1 MKTKPVAKRKVVVA
15 QVTNP
20 ELVKKKHKQI
30 VQAAG
35 EMFSK
40 KGFHSTTM
48 REISAISG
56 INLSYLYKY
65 VSSKDDI
72 LFLFYEHLQK
82 QWNHIYQSINDL
94 IDEKISPVDQLKIFL
109 KSMLEIIH
117 NLTNEI
123 LTMYTESRHLMRESL
138 YSVLTTESEEIKAL
152 ERLIIRGVNK
162 GVFKTNDPFLTANFI
177 QYLIV
182 IEALRGWS
190 FKDQYTYSR
199 FVELFI
205 DFILNALGI
214 EENKEKSFNGF
225 RQKKSGFPKKRES
238 KPDTGKFSF

>member
-20 ELVKKKHKQI
+20 ELVKKKHEQI
-30 VQAAG
+30 VRAAG

-48 REISAISG
+48 REISAVSG

-82 QWNHIYQSINDL
+82 QWNHIYQSIL
-94 IDEKISPVDQLKIFL
+94 KDENINPVNQLKNFL
-109 KSMLEIIH
+109 RSMLEIIH

-138 YSVLTTESEEIKAL
+138 YSVLNKESEEIKAL

-182 IEALRGWS
+182 IEAIRGWS
-190 FKDQYTYSR
+190 FKDQYTYNR

-214 EENKEKSFNGF
+214 EE
-225 RQKKSGFPKKRES
+225 S
-238 KPDTGKFSF
+238 K

>member
-1 MKTKPVAKRKVVVA
+1 MKMRTVVKKKVVVA

-20 ELVKKKHKQI
+20 GLVKKKHEQI
-30 VQAAG
+30 VHAAG

-94 IDEKISPVDQLKIFL
+94 KNENMNPVDQLNNFL
-109 KSMLEIIH
+109 RSMLEIIH
-117 NLTNEI
+117 NLTDEI

-162 GVFKTNDPFLTANFI
+162 GIFKTNDPFLTANFI

-214 EENKEKSFNGF
+214 EKKKENSFTGF
-225 RQKKSGFPKKRES
+225 KQKRSGFPKRGS
-238 KPDTGKFSF
+238 QNRTPNI